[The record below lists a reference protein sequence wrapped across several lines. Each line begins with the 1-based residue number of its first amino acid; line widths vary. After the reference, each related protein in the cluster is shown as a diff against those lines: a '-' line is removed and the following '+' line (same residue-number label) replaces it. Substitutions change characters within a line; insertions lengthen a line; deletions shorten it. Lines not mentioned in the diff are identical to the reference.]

1 VNKVAILIDFWK
13 TVNEGID
20 PISKRDMKKW
30 INDVKTKD
38 IDTVIVATYDAVLEE
53 WQTPVALNTKEFV
66 GKDNWNKKIDKIRL
80 DKVFNNRRDH
90 ITNPDV
96 WRLTKTKK
104 LYTIHYPWEIPAQ
117 MLENISEVYMYG
129 QAWDICVKSRPLGY
143 DFWLHNTKAKIM
155 LAKDSCKFSNST
167 YVDYNCIPNIVKLK
181 DDVWEMIRM

>member
-1 VNKVAILIDFWK
+1 
-13 TVNEGID
+13 
-20 PISKRDMKKW
+20 MKKIAVLVDCW
-30 INDVKTKD
+30 QTVDETVPLSDVKTIKRYLKDIQSRD
-38 IDTVIVATYDAVLEE
+38 IDTVIVATYDVVALE
-53 WQTPVALNTKEFV
+53 WQTPVALDTEEFV
-66 GKDNWNKKIDKIRL
+66 GKDNWNKKINNIRS
-80 DKVFNNRRDH
+80 DKVFNNRKDH

-167 YVDYNCIPNIVKLK
+167 YVDYNCIPNITKIK